1 MRQDRASDDEQ
12 QHVALFS
19 RQIILLSTVNG
30 YGTPEKLSRE
40 STIPIVILFGM
51 QLRRRPG

>member
-19 RQIILLSTVNG
+19 RQMVLISTVSG
-30 YGTPEKLSRE
+30 YGTPEKRSRE

-51 QLRRRPG
+51 QLHRRPG